1 MQKNVSS
8 ALPGI
13 SAIAVYV
20 PPFKVNLEDW
30 CQWTGNCWEKVSK
43 VTGHSF
49 RMPGPNQNVYTM
61 AANAVLRLIVNNRIN
76 PKEIGFL
83 GLGTESSTDNSAGAV
98 IVRGMVD
105 NALSQLGLPK
115 LSRHL
120 EVPEFKHACLGG
132 IYGLKSAL
140 RYVAYDGR
148 SHKAIVVSADIAE
161 YERGS
166 SGEQTQGAG
175 AVAMLVEH
183 QPKLLGIDLHHT
195 GTASSYRSTDFRKPA
210 SRHERKQSAAGVL
223 RHHDFPVFNGRY
235 STYAYLDEVA
245 QAVEHMVGRY
255 ALTAWDF
262 YQNTDGLCFHRP
274 YQQMPLKAMAFLY
287 VRALMHAGHASE
299 QLASLCQQAGIDMK
313 HLMAEMHL
321 PGELAA
327 ATPENYESDPFPF
340 SNKLAVLLR
349 GQSGFQGWLQEK
361 MGLGGSLTRQ
371 LGNLY
376 SASLPATL
384 AAMLEEACSQP
395 ASLKG
400 GFLAAIGYGSGDA
413 AEALPLQLCDQWRK
427 AASHIGLRSALQHEI
442 VLDRAAYE
450 SLHDHGVLTAMGYSP
465 ANEFVIS
472 HIGRHDSAHFQD
484 AGIEY
489 YAYIH

>member
-1 MQKNVSS
+1 MQENRSS

-30 CQWTGNCWEKVSK
+30 CQWTGNSWEKVSK
-43 VTGHSF
+43 VTGQSF

-76 PKEIGFL
+76 PQEIGFL

-105 NALSQLGLPK
+105 NALSQLGLSK

-132 IYGLKSAL
+132 IYGLKAAL

-148 SHKAIVVSADIAE
+148 SQKAIVVSSDIAE

-183 QPKLLGIDLHHT
+183 DPKLLSIDLHHT
-195 GTASSYRSTDFRKPA
+195 GTSSSYRSTDFRKPA
-210 SRHERKQSAAGVL
+210 SRPERKQASAGAL
-223 RHHDFPVFNGRY
+223 RKHDFPVFNGRY

-245 QAVEHMVGRY
+245 QAVEHMVRRHE
-255 ALTAWDF
+255 LTALDF
-262 YQNTDGLCFHRP
+262 YQKTDGLCFHRP
-274 YQQMPLKAMAFLY
+274 YRQMPLKAVAFLY
-287 VRALMHAGHASE
+287 VRALMQSDHARD
-299 QLASLCQQAGIDMK
+299 QLASLCDQAGIEISQ
-313 HLMAEMHL
+313 LMAEIQL
-321 PGELAA
+321 PEELAA
-327 ATPENYESDPFPF
+327 ATVENYESDPFPF
-340 SNKLAVLLR
+340 CNKLADILR
-349 GQSGFQGWLQEK
+349 ARSDFQVWIQEK
-361 MGLGGSLTRQ
+361 TGLGENLTRQ

-384 AAMLEEACSQP
+384 AAMLEDACIQP
-395 ASLKG
+395 RRLNN

-413 AEALPLQLCDQWRK
+413 AEALPLKLCPQWRI
-427 AASHIGLRSALQHEI
+427 AASNIGLHSALQNEI
-442 VLDRAAYE
+442 VLSRTAYE
-450 SLHDHGVLTAMGYSP
+450 SLHDHGVLAGIDYLPS
-465 ANEFVIS
+465 NEFVIS
-472 HIGRHDSAHFQD
+472 HIGQCDSSNFQD

-489 YAYIH
+489 YTYIH